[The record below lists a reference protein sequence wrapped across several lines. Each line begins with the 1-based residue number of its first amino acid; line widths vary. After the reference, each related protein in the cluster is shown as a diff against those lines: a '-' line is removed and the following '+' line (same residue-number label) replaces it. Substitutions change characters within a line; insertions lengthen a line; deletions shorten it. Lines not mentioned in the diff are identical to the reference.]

1 MLVAD
6 ERPDASLGTKLDC
19 LGEITALLKRC
30 RVDSISNGSTYGLE
44 YKGVEQDYVPKQ
56 ALKGRSISNHV
67 KYVDS
72 KQRSFPDPANKM

>member
-6 ERPDASLGTKLDC
+6 ERPDASLGTKLDR
-19 LGEITALLKRC
+19 LGEITAVLKRC

-44 YKGVEQDYVPKQ
+44 YKGVEQDAVPKQ

-72 KQRSFPDPANKM
+72 KQRSFPDSANKM